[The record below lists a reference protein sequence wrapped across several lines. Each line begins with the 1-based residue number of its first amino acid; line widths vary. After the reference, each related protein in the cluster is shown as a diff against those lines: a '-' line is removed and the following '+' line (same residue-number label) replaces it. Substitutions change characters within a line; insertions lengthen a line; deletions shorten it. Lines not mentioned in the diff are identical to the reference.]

1 MSTNLERMED
11 DIQAMVENLVSEALA
26 TALTRLDER
35 IEKIERFIAFLG
47 PLALLSERLTRCEG
61 LLVHHGLDIG
71 TNSMN
76 VEALVE
82 EHKLQGTINASLQGQ
97 VNGLTDR
104 VNTQLAMISEALAK
118 IANLEQQLEAEAEAE
133 ALALH
138 GGEQ

>member
-35 IEKIERFIAFLG
+35 IEKIERFIAHLG

-61 LLVHHGLDIG
+61 LLVHHGLDIE
-71 TNSMN
+71 TTSMN

-133 ALALH
+133 ALALS

>member
-35 IEKIERFIAFLG
+35 IEKIERFIANLG

-61 LLVHHGLDIG
+61 LLVHHGLDIE

-82 EHKLQGTINASLQGQ
+82 EHKLQGNIIAFMQGDIIAIRNRLE
-97 VNGLTDR
+97 VLENK
-104 VNTQLAMISEALAK
+104 LAETA
-118 IANLEQQLEAEAEAE
+118 
-133 ALALH
+133 ALALY

>member
-35 IEKIERFIAFLG
+35 IEKIERFIANLG

-61 LLVHHGLDIG
+61 LLVHHGLDIE

-82 EHKLQGTINASLQGQ
+82 EHKLQGTISAFMQGDISAIRNRLE
-97 VNGLTDR
+97 VLENK
-104 VNTQLAMISEALAK
+104 LAEPP
-118 IANLEQQLEAEAEAE
+118 AETA
-133 ALALH
+133 ALALY